1 MVVEV
6 GPPPAEVAVAGEGA
20 DEGEPVLRVA
30 VVVDRPVVVVRV
42 RVVVHGRGRLVAVVR
57 PAMAELIV
65 GSMFV
70 RWCGSAPYVKIL
82 RFEVDPATPVTGTT
96 SST

>member
-57 PAMAELIV
+57 PAMAEIIAMH
-65 GSMFV
+65 GWQYV
-70 RWCGSAPYVKIL
+70 RTLVWFC
-82 RFEVDPATPVTGTT
+82 PVRQNSQVRG
-96 SST
+96 